1 MKKIKNPLIVI
12 ALSMISV
19 NVFSQS
25 AAEKYL
31 SKLPAIPEY
40 ICGVSDETQTNWGS
54 KMYALKTEMSV
65 LLADEKEAKEKAQA
79 NAKPRNDLA
88 TKADKVLKMIEENTA
103 DEKELN
109 VAVAEMNDPNIAERT
124 IEINEGIESIEKEV
138 YAIIDKIATS
148 YLEETGPIEV
158 KYAEILDPLYDQQ
171 KAAINSGKNTKLIT
185 DKINAVKQEKCQEMS
200 IVRKNHLKYYYSQLP
215 RLIELGI
222 ESDKLSDENMRIIY
236 PGYNFKTEY
245 ESSLGF
251 VLGYLE
257 ELSAVFDDV
266 PLLNTDR
273 KNL

>member
-1 MKKIKNPLIVI
+1 MKKIKNTLIVI

-31 SKLPAIPEY
+31 SKLPAIPEN
-40 ICGVSDETQTNWGS
+40 ICGASDETQTNWGS
-54 KMYALKTEMSV
+54 KMYALKTEITI
-65 LLADEKEAKEKAQA
+65 LLVDEKEAKEKAQA

-88 TKADKVLKMIEENTA
+88 TKADKVLKMIEENQV

-109 VAVAEMNDPNIAERT
+109 AAAAEMKDPAISERA
-124 IEINEGIESIEKEV
+124 IEINERIESIQKEV
-138 YAIIDKIATS
+138 NAIIDKIATS
-148 YLEETGPIEV
+148 YIEETGPIEV

-185 DKINAVKQEKCQEMS
+185 DKINVVKQEKCQEMS
-200 IVRKNHLKYYYSQLP
+200 MARKNHLKYYYSQLP
-215 RLIELGI
+215 RLIELGM

-266 PLLNTDR
+266 PLLNTDW

>member
-1 MKKIKNPLIVI
+1 MKKIKNTLIVI

-31 SKLPAIPEY
+31 SKLPAIPEN
-40 ICGVSDETQTNWGS
+40 ICGASDETQTNWGS
-54 KMYALKTEMSV
+54 KMYALKTEITI
-65 LLADEKEAKEKAQA
+65 LLVDEKEAKEKAQA
-79 NAKPRNDLA
+79 NAKPRNDLVKNA
-88 TKADKVLKMIEENTA
+88 EKVLKMIEENTA

-109 VAVAEMNDPNIAERT
+109 VAVAEMNDPAIAERT

-148 YLEETGPIEV
+148 YIEETGPIEV

-185 DKINAVKQEKCQEMS
+185 DKINVVKQEKCQEMS
-200 IVRKNHLKYYYSQLP
+200 MARKNHLKYYYSQLP
-215 RLIELGI
+215 RLIELGM